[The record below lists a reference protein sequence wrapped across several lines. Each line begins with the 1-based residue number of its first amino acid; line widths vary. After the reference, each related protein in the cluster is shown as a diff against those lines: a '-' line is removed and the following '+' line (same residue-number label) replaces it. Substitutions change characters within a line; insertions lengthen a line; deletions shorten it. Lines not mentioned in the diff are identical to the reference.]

1 MGLAE
6 IFRVCYLE
14 CLLYPICLVTALAFE
29 VFHTCL
35 NVIFKDQPVKKWWKG
50 CKTKCHFSWFF
61 LKYKAATN
69 SFDKKIYYSEIW

>member
-1 MGLAE
+1 MGSAE

-35 NVIFKDQPVKKWWKG
+35 FQSVTFSKNYNFQSTQAAVAAGSEVIG
-50 CKTKCHFSWFF
+50 
-61 LKYKAATN
+61 
-69 SFDKKIYYSEIW
+69 